1 MAKFSYSLLVN
12 CEPLSVW
19 QICGMPNRAKW
30 ALVLFIT
37 VAERVSWSSSTS
49 IQSEKW
55 QGFVWHGRPKC
66 GDFELWFLVIIAWC
80 CLWVFLQ
87 VTVVRL
93 NAVVIEPDFEV
104 LKIFGNVSG

>member
-1 MAKFSYSLLVN
+1 MCLNPYCVAKFSYSLLVN

-37 VAERVSWSSSTS
+37 VAERVSRSSSTS

-55 QGFVWHGRPKC
+55 
-66 GDFELWFLVIIAWC
+66 
-80 CLWVFLQ
+80 
-87 VTVVRL
+87 
-93 NAVVIEPDFEV
+93 
-104 LKIFGNVSG
+104 